1 VLGVAEYI
9 TKSLQYEEYAFT
21 WEELKNNSSKTNVAL
36 KNELS
41 RFVKK
46 GEIIILR
53 QEFYL
58 ILPPRYRSYQKIP
71 LELYSEKLFKQLN
84 KPYYIGLYSAAAF
97 YGASHQ
103 QIQKDYLVTQIPNI
117 RNIKKGVI
125 FLDVFASSFWPSKN
139 ILQKKSDAGYF
150 KVSSPALTAIDL
162 IHYQS
167 KLGGINRMLA
177 IIEELIE
184 EIKLDDLKNLLSW
197 YPHTSSIQ
205 RLGFLLSE
213 LQADPAIVSLLSD
226 YLKGKN
232 YYPVLLS
239 PEKNRRPGST
249 ENIWKVD
256 VNIEMESDL

>member
-1 VLGVAEYI
+1 VSGVAEYI

-21 WEELKNNSSKTNVAL
+21 WEELKNNSSKTDVAL
-36 KNELS
+36 INELS
-41 RFVKK
+41 RLTKK
-46 GEIIILR
+46 GEIVNLR
-53 QEFYL
+53 QGFYL
-58 ILPPRYRSYQKIP
+58 ILPPRYRSYRKVP
-71 LELYSEKLFKQLN
+71 LELYVEKLFKYLN

-103 QIQKDYLVTQIPNI
+103 QVQKDYLITQIPNI

-139 ILQKKSDAGYF
+139 IIQKKSDAGYF

-184 EIKLDDLKNLLSW
+184 EIKQDDIEDLLSW

-205 RLGFLLSE
+205 RLGFILSE
-213 LQADPAIVSLLSD
+213 LQADQAIVSLLSI
-226 YLKGKN
+226 YLKEKN

-239 PEKNRRPGST
+239 PEKNKRPGST
-249 ENIWKVD
+249 ENKWKVD

>member
-1 VLGVAEYI
+1 M
-9 TKSLQYEEYAFT
+9 QYEEYAYT
-21 WEELKNNSSKTNVAL
+21 WEELKSNTSKTDVAL
-36 KNELS
+36 INELS
-41 RFVKK
+41 RLTKK
-46 GEIIILR
+46 GEIVNLR
-53 QEFYL
+53 QGFYL
-58 ILPPRYRSYQKIP
+58 ILPPRYRSYRKVP
-71 LELYSEKLFKQLN
+71 LELYVEKLFKYLN

-103 QIQKDYLVTQIPNI
+103 QIQKDYLITRIPNI

-125 FLDVFASSFWPSKN
+125 FIDVFVSSYWPVKN

-150 KVSSPALTAIDL
+150 NISSPALTAIDL

-184 EIKLDDLKNLLSW
+184 EINTDDIQDLLSW
-197 YPHTSSIQ
+197 YPHKSSIQ

-213 LQADPAIVSLLSD
+213 LQADSAIVTLLRE
-226 YLKGKN
+226 YLKGRN

-239 PEKNRRPGST
+239 PEKGRRPGST

-256 VNIEMESDL
+256 VNIEMESDI

>member
-1 VLGVAEYI
+1 MSGVAEYI
-9 TKSLQYEEYAFT
+9 IKSLQYEEYAFT
-21 WEELKNNSSKTNVAL
+21 WEELKNNSSKTDVAL
-36 KNELS
+36 INELS
-41 RFVKK
+41 RLTKK
-46 GEIIILR
+46 GEILNLR
-53 QEFYL
+53 QGFYL
-58 ILPPRYRSYQKIP
+58 ILPPRYRSYRKVP
-71 LELYSEKLFKQLN
+71 LELYVEKLFKYLG
-84 KPYYIGLYSAAAF
+84 KPYYIGLYSAASF

-103 QIQKDYLVTQIPNI
+103 QIQKDYVITKVPNI

-125 FLDVFASSFWPSKN
+125 LLDVFAKSSWPPKN

-184 EIKLDDLKNLLSW
+184 EIKQDDIEDLLTW

-213 LQADPAIVSLLSD
+213 LQADHTIVSLLSD
-226 YLKGKN
+226 FLKGKN
-232 YYPVLLS
+232 YYPILLS

-249 ENIWKVD
+249 ANVWKVD

>member
-1 VLGVAEYI
+1 MSGVAEYI

-21 WEELKNNSSKTNVAL
+21 WEELKNNSSKTDVAL
-36 KNELS
+36 INELS
-41 RFVKK
+41 RLAKK
-46 GEIIILR
+46 GEIVNLR
-53 QEFYL
+53 QGFYL
-58 ILPPRYRSYQKIP
+58 ILPPRYRTYRKVP
-71 LELYSEKLFKQLN
+71 LELYVEKLFKYLN

-103 QIQKDYLVTQIPNI
+103 QVQKDYLLTQIPNI

-125 FLDVFASSFWPSKN
+125 FLDVFANSSWPLKN
-139 ILQKKSDAGYF
+139 IFQKKSDAGYF
-150 KVSSPALTAIDL
+150 KISSPALTVIDL

-184 EIKLDDLKNLLSW
+184 EIKQDDIEDLLSW

-205 RLGFLLSE
+205 RLGFLLNE

-226 YLKGKN
+226 YLKGKK

>member
-1 VLGVAEYI
+1 VSGVAEYI
-9 TKSLQYEEYAFT
+9 IKSLQHEEYAFT
-21 WEELKNNSSKTNVAL
+21 WEELKNNSSKTDVAL
-36 KNELS
+36 KNKLS
-41 RFVKK
+41 RLVRK
-46 GEIIILR
+46 GEIINLR
-53 QEFYL
+53 QGFYL

-71 LELYSEKLFKQLN
+71 LDLYAEKLFKHLN

-97 YGASHQ
+97 YGAGHQ
-103 QIQKDYLVTQIPNI
+103 QVQKDYLMTQVPNI

-125 FLDVFASSFWPSKN
+125 ILEVFANSCWPEKN

-150 KVSSPALTAIDL
+150 NISSPALTAIDL

-177 IIEELIE
+177 IIEELGE
-184 EIKLDDLKNLLSW
+184 ETKINDLEDLLSW

-213 LQADPAIVSLLSD
+213 LQTNPALINLLRE

-249 ENIWKVD
+249 DNIWKVD

>member
-1 VLGVAEYI
+1 VSGVAEYI
-9 TKSLQYEEYAFT
+9 IKSLQYEEYAFT
-21 WEELKNNSSKTNVAL
+21 WEELKSNSSKTDIAL
-36 KNELS
+36 INELS
-41 RFVKK
+41 RLTKK
-46 GEIIILR
+46 GEIVNLR
-53 QEFYL
+53 QGFYL
-58 ILPPRYRSYQKIP
+58 ILPPRYRSYRKVP
-71 LELYSEKLFKQLN
+71 LELYAEKLFKYLN

-103 QIQKDYLVTQIPNI
+103 QVQKDYLITQIPNI
-117 RNIKKGVI
+117 RSIKKGVI
-125 FLDVFASSFWPSKN
+125 YLDVFANSSWPSKN

-162 IHYQS
+162 IHFQS

-184 EIKLDDLKNLLSW
+184 EIKLDDIKDLLTW

-213 LQADPAIVSLLSD
+213 LQADPSIVTLLSE
-226 YLKGKN
+226 YLKGKK

>member
-1 VLGVAEYI
+1 MSGVAEYI
-9 TKSLQYEEYAFT
+9 IKSLQYEEYAFT
-21 WEELKNNSSKTNVAL
+21 WEELKINSSKTDVAL

-41 RFVKK
+41 RLTKK
-46 GEIIILR
+46 GEIFNLR
-53 QEFYL
+53 QGFYL
-58 ILPPRYRSYQKIP
+58 IIPPRYRSYRKIP
-71 LELYSEKLFKQLN
+71 LELYAEKLFKYLN
-84 KPYYIGLYSAAAF
+84 KSYYIGLYSAAAF

-103 QIQKDYLVTQIPNI
+103 QIQKDYLITPIPNI

-125 FLDVFASSFWPSKN
+125 FLDLFTSSFWPSKN

-150 KVSSPALTAIDL
+150 NISSPALTAIDL

-177 IIEELIE
+177 NIVELIE
-184 EIKLDDLKNLLSW
+184 EIKLDDIEELLSW
-197 YPHTSSIQ
+197 YPYTSSIQ

-213 LQADPAIVSLLSD
+213 LRADPEIVILLSD
-226 YLKGKN
+226 HLKGQN

-239 PEKNRRPGST
+239 PEKSRRPGSAK
-249 ENIWKVD
+249 NIWKVD

>member
-1 VLGVAEYI
+1 MFGVAEYI
-9 TKSLQYEEYAFT
+9 TKCLQYEEYAFT
-21 WEELKNNSSKTNVAL
+21 WEELKNNSSKTDVAL

-41 RFVKK
+41 RLVKK
-46 GEIIILR
+46 EEIVSLR
-53 QEFYL
+53 QGFYL
-58 ILPPRYRSYQKIP
+58 ILPPRYRSYHKIP
-71 LELYSEKLFKQLN
+71 LELYSEKLFRYLN
-84 KPYYIGLYSAAAF
+84 KPYYIGFYSAAAL

-103 QIQKDYLVTQIPNI
+103 QVQKDYLITQFPNI

-125 FLDVFASSFWPSKN
+125 FLDLFVTSFWPQKN

-150 KVSSPALTAIDL
+150 NVSSPALTAIDL

-184 EIKLDDLKNLLSW
+184 EIKTDDIQELLSW

-213 LQADPAIVSLLSD
+213 LQTDPAIVTLLSE
-226 YLKGKN
+226 YLKGEN

-239 PEKNRRPGST
+239 HEKSRRPGSN

-256 VNIEMESDL
+256 VNIEIESDL

>member
-1 VLGVAEYI
+1 MSGVTEYI

-21 WEELKNNSSKTNVAL
+21 WEELKKNSSKTNVAL
-36 KNELS
+36 INELS
-41 RFVKK
+41 RLVKK
-46 GEIIILR
+46 GEIVNLR
-53 QEFYL
+53 QGFYL

-71 LELYSEKLFKQLN
+71 LDLYSEKLFNYLN

-103 QIQKDYLVTQIPNI
+103 QVQKEYLITQVPNI

-125 FLDVFASSFWPSKN
+125 FLNVFASSCWPSQN

-162 IHYQS
+162 IHYQT

-177 IIEELIE
+177 IIEELME
-184 EIKLDDLKNLLSW
+184 EIKTEDIKKLLSW

-213 LQADPAIVSLLSD
+213 LQADPAIVKLLSE
-226 YLKGKN
+226 YLKKKKN
-232 YYPVLLS
+232 YPILLS
-239 PEKNRRPGST
+239 PEKNRKPGST
-249 ENIWKVD
+249 DNIWKVD

>member
-1 VLGVAEYI
+1 MSGVAEYI
-9 TKSLQYEEYAFT
+9 IKSLQYEEYAFT
-21 WEELKNNSSKTNVAL
+21 WEELKNNSSKTDVAL
-36 KNELS
+36 INELS
-41 RFVKK
+41 RLTKK
-46 GEIIILR
+46 GEIVNLR
-53 QEFYL
+53 KGFYL
-58 ILPPRYRSYQKIP
+58 ILPPRYRSYRKVP
-71 LELYSEKLFKQLN
+71 LEFYAEKLFKYLN
-84 KPYYIGLYSAAAF
+84 RPYYIGLYSAAAF
-97 YGASHQ
+97 YGAGHQ

-150 KVSSPALTAIDL
+150 NISSPALTVIDL

-184 EIKLDDLKNLLSW
+184 EIKLNDIEDLLSW

-213 LQADPAIVSLLSD
+213 LQADPAIINLLSD

-232 YYPVLLS
+232 YYPILLS

>member
-1 VLGVAEYI
+1 MSGVAEYI
-9 TKSLQYEEYAFT
+9 IKSLQYEEYAFT
-21 WEELKNNSSKTNVAL
+21 WEELKNNSSKTDVAL
-36 KNELS
+36 INELS
-41 RFVKK
+41 RLTKK
-46 GEIIILR
+46 GEIVNLR
-53 QEFYL
+53 QGFYL
-58 ILPPRYRSYQKIP
+58 ILPPRYRSYRKVP
-71 LELYSEKLFKQLN
+71 LEFYTEKLFKYLN

-97 YGASHQ
+97 CGASHQ

-150 KVSSPALTAIDL
+150 NISSPALTVIDL

-184 EIKLDDLKNLLSW
+184 ELKLDDIKDLLSW

-213 LQADPAIVSLLSD
+213 LQANPAIINLLSD

-232 YYPVLLS
+232 YYPILLS